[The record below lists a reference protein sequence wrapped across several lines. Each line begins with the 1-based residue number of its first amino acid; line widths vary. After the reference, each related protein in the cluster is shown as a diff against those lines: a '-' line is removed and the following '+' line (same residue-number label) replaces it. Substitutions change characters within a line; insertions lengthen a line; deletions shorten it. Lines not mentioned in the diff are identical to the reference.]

1 MPRLGD
7 RPYLDSYERLRKDR
21 IGHVHCKDVA
31 RKPDG
36 SGYQWAAIGRG
47 LIDWTGQFYALK
59 RDGYQRA
66 VSLETLARRW
76 HARRVEPAELGG
88 NERAAPQSRRIV
100 LEQGRDEL

>member
-66 VSLETLARRW
+66 VSLETHGRGAGTPEESSR
-76 HARRVEPAELGG
+76 
-88 NERAAPQSRRIV
+88 QSWAGMK
-100 LEQGRDEL
+100 EQLRKADALS